1 MEKQEFEKSLTD
13 SREYFEV
20 NSDNMEGQITIFD
33 CPKDILKL
41 LLMNIS

>member
-20 NSDNMEGQITIFD
+20 SSHDMDIQIAIFD
-33 CPKDILKL
+33 DKL
-41 LLMNIS
+41 IIYETSLS